1 MFNSTIEQ
9 ILLNRYFPM
18 KDIGMAHKSRKNA
31 YFPNANEMPL
41 LIYYIH
47 LTSVSKD
54 LTQLECLHT
63 AAGNLKGC
71 NHFGKQFGSLFRSYY
86 LQASL
91 V

>member
-18 KDIGMAHKSRKNA
+18 KDIGMAHKSMKNA

-41 LIYYIH
+41 LIYCIH
-47 LTSVSKD
+47 LTSVSKN
-54 LTQLECLHT
+54 LTQLEFFHT
-63 AAGNLKGC
+63 TGNLKEC